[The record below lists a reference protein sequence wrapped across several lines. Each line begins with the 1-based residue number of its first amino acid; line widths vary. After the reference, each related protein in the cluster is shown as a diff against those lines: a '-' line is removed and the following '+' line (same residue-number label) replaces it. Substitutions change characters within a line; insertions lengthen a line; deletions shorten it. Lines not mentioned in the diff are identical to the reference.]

1 MRPYRVFF
9 VTLLLASLLAG
20 CSALRI
26 GYANG
31 DTFVY
36 WWLDSYVDFTD
47 TQKPWVR
54 AHIDQLFAWH
64 RKTQLND
71 YAQLLAQVRQRVQQ
85 GRVTPAEVLADIDA
99 VKKRTAL
106 VLDKAA
112 PQLADLAVSLTPDQ
126 LAHLEKKFAAN
137 NDKYRNEY
145 LHGSLADRQRHRYKQ
160 VMKNAEY
167 WFGDFSKEQEARIRA
182 LSDARPLNNEL
193 WLAEC
198 MRRQQEMLRMLR
210 KIHAEKPS
218 REAAVAML
226 REFTARSLE
235 NFTYE
240 ENKALFDA
248 NLEGLAQTVALII
261 NITTPEQRARAD
273 KRLQRLIE
281 DSHALAVKD

>member
-47 TQKPWVR
+47 VQKPWVR

-193 WLAEC
+193 WLAER
-198 MRRQQEMLRMLR
+198 MRRQQEMLRLLR
-210 KIHAEKPS
+210 NIHAAKPT
-218 REAAVAML
+218 REAVATML

-240 ENKALFDA
+240 ENKAFFDA

-261 NITTPEQRARAD
+261 NITTPEQRVRAD

-281 DSHALAVKD
+281 DCHLLAAKD

>member
-112 PQLADLAVSLTPDQ
+112 PQLADLVVSLTPDQ

-193 WLAEC
+193 WLAER